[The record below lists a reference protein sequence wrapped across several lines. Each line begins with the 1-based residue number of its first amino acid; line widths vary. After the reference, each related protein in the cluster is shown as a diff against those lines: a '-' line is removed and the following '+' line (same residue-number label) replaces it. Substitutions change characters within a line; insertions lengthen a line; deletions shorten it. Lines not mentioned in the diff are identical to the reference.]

1 MESDLGA
8 ELLFSS
14 GVLVERDEGVC
25 LSPAFESS
33 VDEYREE
40 TADLS
45 REALASLVTEY
56 VDEERVVEPLVRLG
70 EKDPRTVAELRA
82 LHDHLNARSEGDEL
96 SLLPVLRLFR
106 LDDVRTN
113 GSPEPFVP
121 VPGDQLPQLATIYS
135 PVLVYVWLDDCPPC
149 DTLKH
154 QLESI
159 FDQPRGIL
167 PLSVYGPDHKA
178 ALAREYDVTAG
189 PAILFVVDGRV
200 DTRLYGA
207 HDTNVITT
215 ELGRLRE

>member
-1 MESDLGA
+1 MESDQGV

-14 GVLVERDEGVC
+14 GILVETDDSVS
-25 LSPAFESS
+25 LSPSFESS
-33 VDEYREE
+33 VDDYRVEIADSSREE
-40 TADLS
+40 LT
-45 REALASLVTEY
+45 RLVTES

-82 LHDHLNARSEGDEL
+82 LHDHLDAQSEDEL

-106 LDDVRTN
+106 EDSVRTD

-121 VPGDQLPQLATIYS
+121 VPGDQLPQLVAIYS

-154 QLESI
+154 RLESI

-167 PLSVYGPDHKA
+167 PFSVYGPDHKA
-178 ALAREYDVTAG
+178 FLAREYDVTAG
-189 PAILFVVDGRV
+189 PALLFVVDGGV
-200 DTRLYGA
+200 DARLYGA
-207 HDTNVITT
+207 HDADVITT